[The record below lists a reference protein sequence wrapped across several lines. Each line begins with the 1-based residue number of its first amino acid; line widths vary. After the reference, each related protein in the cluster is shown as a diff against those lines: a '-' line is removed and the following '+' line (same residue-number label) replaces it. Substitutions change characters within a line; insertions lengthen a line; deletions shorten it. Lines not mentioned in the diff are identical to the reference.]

1 MFFVNTPPRS
11 RILLLAGLMMSLI
24 GLWYGMGLV
33 YPTAEEWKQRYQDAA
48 QSRDWDTARNC
59 AQRWSQTAPE
69 SGEARLRLAEL
80 LVKQRQYQAAMD
92 CYGQVPVTSGE
103 WETAMTAGIELQ
115 FGPLNRPAEGA
126 SDCEVLLRQ
135 NPNSL
140 AAQQRL
146 IFFLAMTL
154 QRTRLIQQIRQAIEM
169 GSEPRESYVY
179 LFFADSL
186 SFSNGAELNSQWL
199 ASDPDSELYEVAIAI
214 FTTETL
220 DASLSMDDLEA
231 AETSRRAQAKKGA
244 VMEALLAKYP
254 HNTELL
260 AYAIRQRMQ
269 GGKRD
274 EAIFYLAKATVD
286 AEQDHRFWRFKGWI
300 HADRDEIGEAEK
312 SYRRAIEL
320 HPLDWSTR
328 HLLAELCQKQQKF
341 DEVQRLRELVTRA
354 NELRRTLQSLP
365 NARNVPQEVMI
376 RLADYAADCGDHQV
390 SAALRRRIRQYKRS

>member
-1 MFFVNTPPRS
+1 MFFVHIPFRS
-11 RILLLAGLMMSLI
+11 RILLLAGMMMSLI
-24 GLWYGMGLV
+24 GMWYGMGLV

-59 AQRWSQTAPE
+59 AERWSQTAPE

-126 SDCEVLLRQ
+126 YDCEVLLRQ

-154 QRTRLIQQIRQAIEM
+154 QRTRLIPQIRQAIEM

-199 ASDPDSELYEVAIAI
+199 PATRNQSCMKWPSR
-214 FTTETL
+214 
-220 DASLSMDDLEA
+220 SL
-231 AETSRRAQAKKGA
+231 
-244 VMEALLAKYP
+244 
-254 HNTELL
+254 
-260 AYAIRQRMQ
+260 
-269 GGKRD
+269 
-274 EAIFYLAKATVD
+274 
-286 AEQDHRFWRFKGWI
+286 
-300 HADRDEIGEAEK
+300 
-312 SYRRAIEL
+312 
-320 HPLDWSTR
+320 
-328 HLLAELCQKQQKF
+328 QQKHSMPVF
-341 DEVQRLRELVTRA
+341 RW
-354 NELRRTLQSLP
+354 
-365 NARNVPQEVMI
+365 MI
-376 RLADYAADCGDHQV
+376 LKQPKRVDGH
-390 SAALRRRIRQYKRS
+390 RQKRWR